1 MTGCALTT
9 YKVFSQTIIVL
20 NSRES
25 IDALFT
31 KKQDVYASKP
41 PRKMSEISDLTMT
54 LPFMDPGQVFSNA
67 REQFHHGI
75 GKTEVGT
82 YNQDYEVASR
92 QFMKTLLGDL
102 QCTKLDKAIDK

>member
-1 MTGCALTT
+1 MTGKPLTT
-9 YKVFSQTIIVL
+9 YKVFNQTLIVL

-25 IDALFT
+25 IEALFLQ
-31 KKQDVYASKP
+31 KQDVYASKP

-67 REQFHHGI
+67 RDQFHLGI

-82 YNQDYEVASR
+82 YNRDYEAASR
-92 QFMKTLLGDL
+92 TFMQTLLDDL